1 MIMSSIGKNKNRAS
15 SYVWVLDTQHICL
28 YCKYIPHIAQNT
40 LILKYVQG
48 TLILKCKKKKKASIA
63 YLKFTFN
70 WMSNIIV
77 LKLVHYLENS
87 MS

>member
-1 MIMSSIGKNKNRAS
+1 MSLLQI
-15 SYVWVLDTQHICL
+15 YPTYCTEHTYTQVCTGHI
-28 YCKYIPHIAQNT
+28 NT
-40 LILKYVQG
+40 KMQ
-48 TLILKCKKKKKASIA
+48 KKKKKKASIA